1 MQSDAVYDLYRS
13 SVVLIPNIVRKVI
26 DLLVIR
32 SFFKPDLWDILVES
46 ETVAQGFLNGVF
58 SGKHYNRCI
67 CAHKLV
73 FEAMER
79 LRFEAFLD
87 TQSTEQKREIIGL
100 AKEIHG
106 NLKQEGN

>member
-1 MQSDAVYDLYRS
+1 LQ
-13 SVVLIPNIVRKVI
+13 
-26 DLLVIR
+26 
-32 SFFKPDLWDILVES
+32 DILVES
-46 ETVAQGFLNGVF
+46 ETVAQGSLNGVF

-67 CAHKLV
+67 RAHKLV

-87 TQSTEQKREIIGL
+87 TQSTEQKGEIIGL

-106 NLKQEGN
+106 NLDKESIESYGGNATLNDIAKI

>member
-1 MQSDAVYDLYRS
+1 MQGS
-13 SVVLIPNIVRKVI
+13 
-26 DLLVIR
+26 
-32 SFFKPDLWDILVES
+32 
-46 ETVAQGFLNGVF
+46 LNGVF

-67 CAHKLV
+67 HAHKLV

-87 TQSTEQKREIIGL
+87 TQSTEQKGEIIGL

-106 NLKQEGN
+106 NLKQEGIESYSGNSILNEIAKR